1 MVVANKDIV
10 YLVNAGNDPVQ
21 AAIANDYSFPASGIL
36 ALGTWLRHRVPDL
49 EVICR
54 DGQVHSMEKIEQ
66 DIAKNRPGIV
76 GISTLFTSYHNA
88 LKIAEIART
97 NGARVVLGN
106 DQASQNSRAI
116 LENQPNVDYVI
127 GAEYGEL
134 PLELL
139 VRNLRGEE
147 IHLDRIPSLT
157 SRNGQGDVVGFDWSK
172 DKSKL
177 SIVSPYSGYL
187 QALHEA
193 GIDPRK
199 SGALDL
205 FPILDRTLY
214 PQEHWQAYLT
224 NYKQRFAWL
233 HQEPVTG
240 VATMNRARGCSR
252 KGDLVCK
259 HCDIA
264 GVLMG
269 EVAMS
274 SPKMFWEEV
283 RAAHQQVKANS
294 LYEACD
300 SFSSF
305 PGLIKGIAES
315 KPSNLGFNPRLFVYA
330 QARDLANHPERIQM
344 LKDIG
349 VFRVNM
355 GLESMSDTTLKHM
368 KGERDSVEQNYRA
381 LQLLKDAG
389 IHVYGSFVFGSEKET
404 PSTLRQTADRAIGL
418 INEGYLADVE
428 ASPVLPLAGNY
439 QGRILMENGL
449 WYVDRDHLDWPIN
462 LDKISRT
469 YVDNFS
475 RVTHADCITTAREIR
490 TAAKNKGVGQGS
502 GASRAENWKSITN
515 GG

>member
-1 MVVANKDIV
+1 MVVANKDLI

-36 ALGTWLRHRVPDL
+36 ALGTWLRHRVPGL

-54 DGQVHSMEKIEQ
+54 DGQVHSMERIEQ
-66 DIAKNRPGIV
+66 DIAKNKPGIV
-76 GISTLFTSYHNA
+76 GISTLFTSYHNM
-88 LKIAEIART
+88 LKIAEMAKA
-97 NGARVVLGN
+97 NGAKVVLGN
-106 DQASQNSRAI
+106 DQASQTSRAI
-116 LENQPNVDYVI
+116 LENQRNVDYVV

-139 VRNLRGEE
+139 VRMERGER
-147 IHLDRIPSLT
+147 IALDKIPSLT
-157 SRNGQGDVVGFDWSK
+157 YRDSNGNVIGFDWQRDK
-172 DKSKL
+172 DKL
-177 SIVSPYSGYL
+177 SIVSPFSGYL

-193 GIDPRK
+193 GIDPK
-199 SGALDL
+199 KNGALDI
-205 FPILDRTLY
+205 FPIIDRKLY
-214 PQEHWQAYLT
+214 PQEHWQAYLR
-224 NYKQRFAWL
+224 NYNQRFAWL

-252 KGDLVCK
+252 KGDAVCK
-259 HCDIA
+259 HCDIG

-294 LYEACD
+294 IYEACD

-305 PGLIKGIAES
+305 PGMIKGIAKA
-315 KPSNLGFNPRLFVYA
+315 KPTDLGFNPQLFVYA
-330 QARDLANHPERIQM
+330 QARDLANHPERVQL

-349 VFRVNM
+349 VFRINM
-355 GLESMSDTTLKHM
+355 GLESMSDETLKHM
-368 KGERDSVEQNYRA
+368 KSERDSVEQNYRA

-404 PSTLRQTADRAIGL
+404 PFTLRQTTDRAIGL
-418 INEGYLADVE
+418 VNDGYLADVE

-439 QGRILMENGL
+439 QGRVLMANGL
-449 WYVDRDHLDWPIN
+449 WYVDKNHLDWPVN
-462 LDKISRT
+462 LDEISRT
-469 YVDNFS
+469 YINNFS
-475 RVTHADCITTAREIR
+475 GVTHADCIKAAREIR
-490 TAAKNKGVGQGS
+490 DAARRRGIGQGS
-502 GASRAENWKSITN
+502 GASRAENWK
-515 GG
+515 